1 MYIFHSLLIKHLNR
15 RYFSPFRSI
24 CRLCHPLSLGWIC
37 ILHLG
42 EGVTVPSVKLVYY
55 ALHASMPDLMQNSLA
70 TLNTLKIMLYREE
83 VEDDITFNLLDVGI
97 CFVLSRIGFN
107 INFKLLNVIGRQIG
121 QAFVIAFW
129 NFFRSAYGCW
139 FCYCASR
146 FCNIK
151 SKINDPTGIF
161 VALNGG

>member
-1 MYIFHSLLIKHLNR
+1 M
-15 RYFSPFRSI
+15 
-24 CRLCHPLSLGWIC
+24 
-37 ILHLG
+37 HLG

-121 QAFVIAFW
+121 QAFVIAF
-129 NFFRSAYGCW
+129 
-139 FCYCASR
+139 
-146 FCNIK
+146 
-151 SKINDPTGIF
+151 
-161 VALNGG
+161 